1 MFKKNFL
8 EILRWGLRLHGIGHL
23 VEVISAVSEGAY
35 VTATLAMIFISIEIL
50 ASFYLPKE
58 HVHFK
63 PIKSDIHE
71 KCKDWSLF
79 MLSRLL
85 LKNNK
90 CCGGRLSYV
99 SFWAKAYG
107 KF

>member
-1 MFKKNFL
+1 MFRSNFL

-23 VEVISAVSEGAY
+23 IEVISAISEGAY
-35 VTATLAMIFISIEIL
+35 ITAVLALMFISIEIL

-71 KCKDWSLF
+71 QCND
-79 MLSRLL
+79 
-85 LKNNK
+85 
-90 CCGGRLSYV
+90 
-99 SFWAKAYG
+99 
-107 KF
+107 